1 MENCYFNTAANTWG
15 PNLVNPT
22 YNVSAEFAGI
32 VRLGLAIF
40 CLKAIGFLLHAIKPH
55 KKAGGAKGALLSI
68 LFLGWFIAF
77 NVYRFRYEG
86 RNCATEYLTG
96 PDTLISPYTEYYQVG
111 LWMWRVLVTLYVFGA
126 VGCLCAC
133 VAVCCARKR
142 RM

>member
-1 MENCYFNTAANTWG
+1 MQNCYYNTALNTWG
-15 PNLVNPT
+15 PNLLNPT
-22 YNVSAEFAGI
+22 YNVSAEFAVL

-40 CLKAIGFLLHAIKPH
+40 ILKALGFILHAIKPH
-55 KKAGGAKGALLSI
+55 KKAGGAKGCLLSI
-68 LFLGWFIAF
+68 LFFGWFIAF

-96 PDTLISPYTEYYQVG
+96 PETLISPYVEYYQVG